1 MRTKKEA
8 LTEQRNAILAEIDA
22 LQTRAE
28 FLRITIEET
37 PADAPSGEYE
47 PGMFKELCDHL
58 EATGRKDAERAKGLY
73 E

>member
-47 PGMFKELCDHL
+47 PGMFKDLNEFL
-58 EATGRKDAERAKGLY
+58 EVTGRKDAERAQGLY